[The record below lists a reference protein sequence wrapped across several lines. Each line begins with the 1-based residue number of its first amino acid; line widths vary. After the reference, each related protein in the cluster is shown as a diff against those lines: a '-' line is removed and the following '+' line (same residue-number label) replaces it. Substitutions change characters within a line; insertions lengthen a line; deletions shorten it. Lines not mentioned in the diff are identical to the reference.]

1 MITRCFSSEMQ
12 GERELTY
19 LTPQSANVT
28 LGDKGHREDVRFN
41 LESSSWLWAV
51 RRKQTKQTNKK
62 RIVISSRTPWKSD
75 NKLWTVFLSA
85 SWSSW
90 TFFWLWSHTVTV
102 SVTKQLNYEQIWIC
116 GFGIAPLM
124 VVSKT
129 EGTQKML
136 GNTMGSKWL

>member
-51 RRKQTKQTNKK
+51 RRKQTKQTQKKKNSDQLKDALKK
-62 RIVISSRTPWKSD
+62 RQQIVDCFPLCLLEFMNFLLTLVTYCNCQR
-75 NKLWTVFLSA
+75 NKA
-85 SWSSW
+85 
-90 TFFWLWSHTVTV
+90 
-102 SVTKQLNYEQIWIC
+102 
-116 GFGIAPLM
+116 A
-124 VVSKT
+124 
-129 EGTQKML
+129 
-136 GNTMGSKWL
+136 